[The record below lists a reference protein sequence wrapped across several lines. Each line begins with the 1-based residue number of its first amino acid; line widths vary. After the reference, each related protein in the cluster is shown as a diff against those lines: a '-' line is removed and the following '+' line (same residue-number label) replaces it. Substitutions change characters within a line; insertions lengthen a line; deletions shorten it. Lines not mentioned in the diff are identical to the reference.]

1 MTKEKVSSRR
11 KKSQMAE
18 IWRRMRKNTA
28 AMIGLAILA
37 VILLVAIFAGVIC
50 DYDTQVIA
58 QNMAQRLQP
67 PSAEHW
73 FGTDAYGRDTFAR
86 GVYGARISL
95 AIGVAATVGSVL
107 ISGF

>member
-37 VILLVAIFAGVIC
+37 VILLVAI
-50 DYDTQVIA
+50 
-58 QNMAQRLQP
+58 L
-67 PSAEHW
+67 
-73 FGTDAYGRDTFAR
+73 R
-86 GVYGARISL
+86 G
-95 AIGVAATVGSVL
+95 
-107 ISGF
+107 